1 MGPDNDLIPTASGI
15 APNQRGPDIV
25 PFLMRN
31 GIVPVPLSPYIATV
45 TQDNVSPA
53 PCDKNCSCIPCMG
66 LVSPLHSWVWY
77 CHFSY
82 GAWYCLRLHQTPLSP
97 YIAFFVPPISACYAL
112 SSLYVL
118 VMPFVLPICPGNA
131 FCPPFT
137 YW

>member
-45 TQDNVSPA
+45 TQDTVSPA

-66 LVSPLHSWVWY
+66 LVSLALLGMVLPLFLWGMVLPSPPSDPFKSLY
-77 CHFSY
+77 C
-82 GAWYCLRLHQTPLSP
+82 
-97 YIAFFVPPISACYAL
+97 FFVPPISACYAL